1 MVWWT
6 NHLGNPNCWSF
17 NPVLTGWISQKNA
30 DFDCEGISQ
39 NFNNWGK
46 QCHKPAIWELFYQHY
61 IILVHII
68 YIHTHQSLTWLT
80 HHLSWTFIIIL
91 RHILWRLV
99 AFFHTP
105 LGFRKFGFQL
115 SCSSPTSI
123 DQCTVL
129 ASWSWQVGV
138 HMFHSSRPMAVM
150 MSYNWF

>member
-68 YIHTHQSLTWLT
+68 YIYT
-80 HHLSWTFIIIL
+80 
-91 RHILWRLV
+91 
-99 AFFHTP
+99 HTP
-105 LGFRKFGFQL
+105 VSYLAHPSFIMDFYHHIKTHIVKTCRLFSHPPRFPKVWVSAQL
-115 SCSSPTSI
+115 QLPHLNRPVHGASFV
-123 DQCTVL
+123 VL
-129 ASWSWQVGV
+129 ASRCSHVPLLQANG
-138 HMFHSSRPMAVM
+138 RDDEL
-150 MSYNWF
+150 